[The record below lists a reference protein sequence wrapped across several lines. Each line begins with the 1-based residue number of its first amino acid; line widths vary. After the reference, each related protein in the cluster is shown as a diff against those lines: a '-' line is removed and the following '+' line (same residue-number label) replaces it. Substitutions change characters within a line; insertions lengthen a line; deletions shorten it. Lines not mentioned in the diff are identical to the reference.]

1 MHLLRTETVSL
12 DEGAAAIDLGQE
24 PADILFLSFSDSD
37 LSGFAGVWRA
47 GGALYPDLRAANIGQ
62 LLHHYSVDLYVEKMA
77 PKARFVL
84 VRLLGGLDYWRYG
97 VEELA
102 KAARAHG
109 FDLAI
114 VPGDHRADARLD
126 AASTLEKGE
135 LERLHAYFQWGG
147 RENFAQCLNY
157 IGARLGRALPWAEPQ
172 PMRAVALFDEACRTA
187 PQEAHRALI
196 VAYRSIIIA
205 DDTAPLIALADA
217 LGERGFAVTCVGVSS
232 LKDPSAVAELAPL
245 LDDLSPDVILNTTSF
260 SGREDGGACVLDS
273 ADAPVFQAV
282 PMRAVTVW
290 TCRNDSMRAMCPG
303 LAGRP

>member
-37 LSGFAGVWRA
+37 LSGLASGWRA
-47 GGALYPDLRAANIGQ
+47 GGALYPDLRVANIGQ

-114 VPGDHRADARLD
+114 GPATIAPTQGLMRRQRWGRASLKG
-126 AASTLEKGE
+126 STPISNG
-135 LERLHAYFQWGG
+135 AGG
-147 RENFAQCLNY
+147 R
-157 IGARLGRALPWAEPQ
+157 IS
-172 PMRAVALFDEACRTA
+172 
-187 PQEAHRALI
+187 
-196 VAYRSIIIA
+196 RSA
-205 DDTAPLIALADA
+205 
-217 LGERGFAVTCVGVSS
+217 
-232 LKDPSAVAELAPL
+232 
-245 LDDLSPDVILNTTSF
+245 
-260 SGREDGGACVLDS
+260 
-273 ADAPVFQAV
+273 
-282 PMRAVTVW
+282 
-290 TCRNDSMRAMCPG
+290 
-303 LAGRP
+303 